1 MVQSCIASC
10 FNRPPFTAGDPMKV
24 YNMILKGFDSLNFP
38 KIITRNAISL
48 MRRLCRDS
56 PSERLGYGEMG
67 INAIRKHK

>member
-1 MVQSCIASC
+1 
-10 FNRPPFTAGDPMKV
+10 MKV